1 MVTLIGETAGKAW
14 QALQG
19 KEGLSIPQLKKAT
32 NADEKMLWL
41 ALGWLARE
49 GKISIA
55 KNRASYK
62 VSLKS

>member
-1 MVTLIGETAGKAW
+1 MVPMIGETAGKVW
-14 QALQG
+14 LALEG

-49 GKISIA
+49 GKINLA
-55 KNRASYK
+55 KNKASYK
-62 VSLKS
+62 VSLTP